1 MKTGKL
7 QTFIYIVVLGSLAVS
22 VLLNIFLYSGLR
34 KYYTLLYAVE
44 LDPLGLAYFQN
55 SVNQQSFDDKRS
67 EVVFFGDSRTAQ
79 WPGPQLEEFL
89 FINPGI
95 GNQTSA
101 QVANRFEVHVR
112 PLQPDIVVIQVGIND
127 LKTIPLF
134 PGKKP
139 EIVSNCEANIEKIVQ
154 DSLAMGS
161 TVIITTIF
169 PAGQVPLHRRLVWS
183 EEISKAI
190 DEVNR
195 YIRDGAQDPV
205 ILFDA
210 AAILS
215 DPKGQMRKEYRL
227 DELHL
232 NKEGYEALNLELI
245 KLLKRV
251 EE

>member
-1 MKTGKL
+1 MQTSKL
-7 QTFIYIVVLGSLAVS
+7 QTFVFIVVLGSLAVS
-22 VLLNIFLYSGLR
+22 VFLNLLLYSRLR

-44 LDPLGLAYFQN
+44 LDPLGLSYFQN
-55 SVNQQSFDDKRS
+55 GVDQQKFDDKRS
-67 EVVFFGDSRTAQ
+67 EVVFFGDSRAAQ
-79 WPGPQLEEFL
+79 WPDPQLEEFS
-89 FINPGI
+89 FINRAI

-134 PGKKP
+134 PGRKQD
-139 EIVSNCEANIEKIVQ
+139 IVSNCEANIETIVQ
-154 DSLAMGS
+154 DSLEMGS

-183 EEISKAI
+183 EEITKAI
-190 DEVNR
+190 EEVNH
-195 YIRDGAQDPV
+195 YIRGLAQDPV

-210 AAILS
+210 AVILS
-215 DPKGQMRKEYRL
+215 HPNGQMRREYRL

-245 KLLKRV
+245 KILKNL
-251 EE
+251 EK